1 MQRLNTETE
10 EYGISRVKKMTQ
22 NFKNLV
28 VYDEAFRLSKD
39 LFVFFEDKHVSHRAK
54 EQLMA
59 SASSICANLAE
70 MGAFESKSQQ
80 RQKVITCIGE
90 ANESEFWLDMMK
102 ELKVLPQREH
112 LDFMNRLVKVR
123 SMLFNLK
130 RSIQEEAEKLG

>member
-1 MQRLNTETE
+1 
-10 EYGISRVKKMTQ
+10 MTQ

-39 LFVFFEDKHVSHRAK
+39 LFLFFEDKHVSLRAK

-70 MGAFESKSQQ
+70 LGAFESKPQQ

-130 RSIQEEAEKLG
+130 RSITEEGEKMK